1 MQLTFGDAEGLGKR
15 KQTRREIFLAEMERI
30 VPWKQL
36 LALIAPHYPVSGR
49 PGRQPYALATML
61 RIHLLQQW
69 YALSDPAMEEALHEI
84 PTLRR
89 FAQLGGLDNVPDET
103 TILNFRRLLETHG
116 IAARMLEAVNAHLSR
131 KGQSLRSGTIVD
143 ATLIAAPSS
152 TKNADRARDPEMHQ
166 TKKGNQWYFGMKA
179 HIGVDEFS
187 GLVHHVQC
195 TAANVADVTVTHA
208 LLHGKEDSVFGDSG
222 YTGAEK
228 RDELQSCEA
237 AFFIAAKRST
247 IQAIGNKRARAWAER
262 WEHFKASVRAKVE
275 HPFRVIK
282 RQFGYTKVRYR
293 GLAKNTAQVQT
304 LFALSNLW
312 MVRRHLLPARDNAAW
327 RQPKPP
333 ERCKNRTRLSIFPVI
348 DMQEAGILE
357 V

>member
-15 KQTRREIFLAEMERI
+15 KQTRREIFLAEMEQV
-30 VPWKQL
+30 VPWQQL
-36 LALIAPHYPVSGR
+36 LGLVAPHYPVSGR

-116 IAARMLEAVNAHLSR
+116 LAARILEAVNAHLAR

-152 TKNADRARDPEMHQ
+152 TKNADHARDPEMRQ

-187 GLVHHVQC
+187 GLVHHVHC
-195 TAANVADVTVTHA
+195 TAANVADVTVTHT

-222 YTGAEK
+222 YTGADK
-228 RDELQSCEA
+228 REELQDCEA
-237 AFFIAAKRST
+237 AFFIAAKRSVL
-247 IQAIGNKRARAWAER
+247 QAIGNKRERAREQR

-293 GLAKNTAQVQT
+293 GLAKNTAQVLT

-312 MVRRHLLPARDNAAW
+312 MKRKQLMPAMGSVRL
-327 RQPKPP
+327 
-333 ERCKNRTRLSIFPVI
+333 
-348 DMQEAGILE
+348 
-357 V
+357 

>member
-1 MQLTFGDAEGLGKR
+1 MQLTFGDTEGLGKR
-15 KQTRREIFLAEMERI
+15 KQTRREIFLAEMEQV
-30 VPWKQL
+30 VPWQQL
-36 LALIAPHYPVSGR
+36 LGLVAPHYPVSGR

-116 IAARMLEAVNAHLSR
+116 LAARMLEAVNAHLAR

-152 TKNADRARDPEMHQ
+152 TKNADHARDPEMRQ

-187 GLVHHVQC
+187 GLVHHVHC

-222 YTGAEK
+222 YTGADK
-228 RDELQSCEA
+228 REELQDCEA
-237 AFFIAAKRST
+237 AFFIAAKRSVL
-247 IQAIGNKRARAWAER
+247 QAIGNKRERAREQR

-293 GLAKNTAQVQT
+293 GLAKNTAQVLT

-312 MVRRHLLPARDNAAW
+312 MKRKQLLPAMGSV
-327 RQPKPP
+327 
-333 ERCKNRTRLSIFPVI
+333 RL
-348 DMQEAGILE
+348 
-357 V
+357 

>member
-15 KQTRREIFLAEMERI
+15 KQTRREIFLAEMEQV
-30 VPWKQL
+30 VPWQQL
-36 LALIAPHYPVSGR
+36 LDLIAAHYPVSGR

-89 FAQLGGLDNVPDET
+89 FAQLGGLDDIPDET

-116 IAARMLEAVNAHLSR
+116 LAARMLEAVNTHLAR

-152 TKNADRARDPEMHQ
+152 TKNADHARDPEMHQ

-187 GLVHHVQC
+187 GLVHHVHC
-195 TAANVADVTVTHA
+195 TAANIADVTVMHT

-222 YTGAEK
+222 YTGADK
-228 RDELQSCEA
+228 RDELQACEA
-237 AFFIAAKRST
+237 VFFIAARPST
-247 IQAIGNKRARAWAER
+247 IQAIGNKRERARAQR

-293 GLAKNTAQVQT
+293 GLAKNTAHVLT

-312 MVRRHLLPARDNAAW
+312 MKRKQLLPAM
-327 RQPKPP
+327 
-333 ERCKNRTRLSIFPVI
+333 EGVRL
-348 DMQEAGILE
+348 
-357 V
+357 

>member
-15 KQTRREIFLAEMERI
+15 KQTRREIFLAEMEQV
-30 VPWKQL
+30 VPWQHL
-36 LALIAPHYPVSGR
+36 LGLIEPHYPVSGR

-84 PTLRR
+84 PILRR

-116 IAARMLEAVNAHLSR
+116 LAARMLDAVNAHLAR

-152 TKNADRARDPEMHQ
+152 TKNADHARDPEMHQ
-166 TKKGNQWYFGMKA
+166 TRKGNQWYFGMKA

-187 GLVHHVQC
+187 GLVHHVHC
-195 TAANVADVTVTHA
+195 TAANVADVTVTHT

-222 YTGAEK
+222 YTGADK
-228 RDELQSCEA
+228 RDELQNCEA
-237 AFFIAAKRST
+237 AFFIDAKRST
-247 IQAIGNKRARAWAER
+247 IQAIGDKRKRAREQR

-293 GLAKNTAQVQT
+293 GLTKNTAHVLT

-312 MVRRHLLPARDNAAW
+312 MKRKQLLPAMGSV
-327 RQPKPP
+327 
-333 ERCKNRTRLSIFPVI
+333 RL
-348 DMQEAGILE
+348 
-357 V
+357 

>member
-15 KQTRREIFLAEMERI
+15 KQTRREIFLAEMEQV
-30 VPWKQL
+30 VPWQQL
-36 LALIAPHYPVSGR
+36 LGLVAPHYPVSGR

-61 RIHLLQQW
+61 RIHMLQQW

-116 IAARMLEAVNAHLSR
+116 LAARMLEAVNAHLAR

-152 TKNADRARDPEMHQ
+152 TKNADHARDPEMRQ

-187 GLVHHVQC
+187 GLVHHVHC

-222 YTGAEK
+222 YTGADK
-228 RDELQSCEA
+228 REELQDCEA
-237 AFFIAAKRST
+237 AFFIAAKRSVL
-247 IQAIGNKRARAWAER
+247 QAIGNKRERAREQR

-293 GLAKNTAQVQT
+293 GLAKNTAQVLT

-312 MVRRHLLPARDNAAW
+312 MKRKQLLPAMGSV
-327 RQPKPP
+327 
-333 ERCKNRTRLSIFPVI
+333 RL
-348 DMQEAGILE
+348 
-357 V
+357 